1 METIS
6 FTHRVDA
13 ISQEIDETYTLTVNI
28 QSGSFGA
35 NDKLIT
41 VLTVTI
47 KDGDSKF
54 TESVSTKTF
63 NHDRYRCYFFI
74 FGG

>member
-1 METIS
+1 MEIIS

-13 ISQEIDETYTLTVNI
+13 ISQEIDETYTMTINI
-28 QSGSFGA
+28 QSESFGV
-35 NDKLIT
+35 NDTLIT

-54 TESVSTKTF
+54 TESVST
-63 NHDRYRCYFFI
+63 
-74 FGG
+74 